1 MAEPFLFPR
10 SWLLSSSS
18 YTETFL
24 QKSFSRIT
32 NRVGSKPFRDTERE
46 REANSF
52 YSVERFLPPCF
63 YFLSINFFL
72 YSALGTFSAFW
83 KLYLDL
89 DHFQSTYFK
98 CRYRVHSWVGD
109 WNIFPTFCSIWEIQ
123 KNLCLV
129 SEAFSSHCDEL
140 SIKAFGHYFHFSIR
154 EKSAGVGI

>member
-10 SWLLSSSS
+10 GWLLSSSS

-32 NRVGSKPFRDTERE
+32 NRVGSKPFRDRE
-46 REANSF
+46 TNSF
-52 YSVERFLPPCF
+52 YSVERFLFPCF
-63 YFLSINFFL
+63 LLFSLSFFFSLCLGNIFCFLKTVSWAWVFLKHLFF
-72 YSALGTFSAFW
+72 FIR
-83 KLYLDL
+83 
-89 DHFQSTYFK
+89 
-98 CRYRVHSWVGD
+98 CRYNVHSWVGD
-109 WNIFPTFCSIWEIQ
+109 WNIPLTFPGIWEIQ

-129 SEAFSSHCDEL
+129 SEAFTSHCDKL